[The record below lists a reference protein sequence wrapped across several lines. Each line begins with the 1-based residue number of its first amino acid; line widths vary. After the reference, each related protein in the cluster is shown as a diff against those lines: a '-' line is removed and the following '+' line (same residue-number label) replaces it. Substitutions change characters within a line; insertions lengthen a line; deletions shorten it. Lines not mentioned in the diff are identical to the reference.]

1 MPCHTRGS
9 VAEASE
15 GPGAGTTPDA
25 GVATSGASARRAAG
39 RRPVGLLLAKHRV
52 LQALGETELAHALG
66 RDLERLARL
75 RVATDARLAVGEHQL
90 AESGQYPP
98 VLRFLAGQT
107 QRLVEELGDLLL
119 REAG

>member
-15 GPGAGTTPDA
+15 GPGAATTPDA

-52 LQALGETELAHALG
+52 LQTLGEAELAHALG
-66 RDLERLARL
+66 RDVERLARL
-75 RVATDARLAVGEHQL
+75 PVASDSGLAIGEDDL
-90 AESGQYPP
+90 AEAPEHEA
-98 VLRFLAGQT
+98 VLRCL
-107 QRLVEELGDLLL
+107 
-119 REAG
+119 